1 MVFELSTSFLKRYNK
16 CDRLLQNRVDR
27 RLALF
32 LENHTNP
39 ILNNHALKGKM
50 DGYRSINITGDWR
63 ALYTTRGDGR
73 GVEIAV
79 FQTLGTHS
87 QLY

>member
-16 CDRLLQNRVDR
+16 FDRLLQNKVDR

-39 ILNNHALKGKM
+39 ILNNHALKGRM
-50 DGYRSINITGDWR
+50 EGYRSINITGDWR
-63 ALYTTRGDGR
+63 ALYTIRGDGR
-73 GVEIAV
+73 GEEIAI
-79 FQTLGTHS
+79 FQTLGMHS